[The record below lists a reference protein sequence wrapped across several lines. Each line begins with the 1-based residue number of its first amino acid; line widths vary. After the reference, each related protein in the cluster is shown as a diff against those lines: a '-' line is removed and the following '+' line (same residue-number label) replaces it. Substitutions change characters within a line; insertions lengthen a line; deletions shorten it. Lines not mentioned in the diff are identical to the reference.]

1 MSNNNYIQVKLIK
14 YGGNLYLLLHT
25 SSITIHIWWIAS
37 VIASAVPLI
46 LTVLS
51 VELGNK
57 SEATFTI
64 APLASRISL
73 IFTPPFP
80 INDPHCD
87 AGTIS
92 FIDVEFKF
100 DDFRTFWGCEDEFY
114 KHYLLILFN
123 IKKILLLLTF

>member
-1 MSNNNYIQVKLIK
+1 LKILI
-14 YGGNLYLLLHT
+14 HT
-25 SSITIHIWWIAS
+25 SNITIHIWWIAS

-51 VELGNK
+51 VEFGK
-57 SEATFTI
+57 RSDATFTI

-80 INDPHCD
+80 INDPHWD

-92 FIDVEFKF
+92 FSVVEFVF
-100 DDFRTFWGCEDEFY
+100 DDFRLFWRCIEF
-114 KHYLLILFN
+114 
-123 IKKILLLLTF
+123 

>member
-1 MSNNNYIQVKLIK
+1 M
-14 YGGNLYLLLHT
+14 
-25 SSITIHIWWIAS
+25 TIHIWWIAS

-51 VELGNK
+51 VEFGNR

-73 IFTPPFP
+73 ILTPPLP
-80 INDPHCD
+80 INDPHWD

-92 FIDVEFKF
+92 FIVVELVF
-100 DDFRTFWGCEDEFY
+100 DPLRLFWGSMQFC
-114 KHYLLILFN
+114 KHRYALLNNIPIYL
-123 IKKILLLLTF
+123 